1 MRDSHEKNHSLTVY
15 VSIGLLLLL
24 TFVVVIERL
33 GIQAEE
39 TGTELEEVP
48 ASVVQNK
55 KEPEELLKETLII
68 MDEPVAG
75 QADVELMQ
83 VLDGLS
89 VGYDTMATEEAATT
103 GLPDL
108 SEYRTVVL
116 NTSQTEQLANSG
128 ALDEVMNWVEGGGRL
143 WNARPNVNSAA
154 FLNYPDAFGIEEMEA
169 GPQEVWQFDLVTDFM
184 IGSEG
189 FSYELEDFETY
200 GLNVSVTED
209 TVIHA
214 VQEETETPLIWEKEY
229 GQGRIVVNNM
239 DIGGKSSRGI
249 YEAQYSL
256 LEDVF
261 AYPVINSSVFFL
273 DDFPAPFP
281 EGWQEHITEH
291 HDMDVE
297 TFFSTVWLP
306 DMMQL
311 EEKYGIPFTNV
322 VVVTYQDKV
331 APPFDET
338 VDKETFEFYG
348 KLMNM
353 SGGEIGFHGYNHQP
367 LVLDGFRYSED
378 LGYNTWHST
387 EDIAASLEALIA
399 TTNEAFPEENPSVY
413 VPPSNILSEE
423 AREVMANQFEEIK
436 TIASLYVVTGT
447 AYEQEFDVGED
458 GIVNLPRTVSG
469 LEFSEYNRWMVLNEL
484 NFHYVNSHFF
494 HPDDLMDEDRGADK
508 GWTYLKGT
516 FEEYLQWLDDHA
528 PGLRKQ
534 KASDGAKA
542 VQRYDAATFQRTSSE
557 NGYEISID
565 NFYDEMYGIVRIREG
580 TVQSVDGGKLTPLTS
595 ELYLLEATQD
605 TITIQFD
612 E

>member
-1 MRDSHEKNHSLTVY
+1 MNKKHLRTVY

-24 TFVVVIERL
+24 TLIVVIERL

-48 ASVVQNK
+48 VSVVQNK
-55 KEPEELLKETLII
+55 KEPEELVKEALII
-68 MDEPVAG
+68 IDEPDAG
-75 QADVELMQ
+75 EADVELMNM
-83 VLDGLS
+83 LNGLS
-89 VGYDTMATEEAATT
+89 VGYDTFAVTEAASN
-103 GLPDL
+103 GMPNL
-108 SEYRTVVL
+108 SDYRTVIL
-116 NTSQTEQLANSG
+116 NTTQTEQLADSG
-128 ALDEVMNWVEGGGRL
+128 ALDEVMSWVEGGGRL
-143 WNARPNVNSAA
+143 WNALPDVNSAA
-154 FLNYPDAFGIEEMEA
+154 FLNYPDAFGIAEMESGIA
-169 GPQEVWQFDLVTDFM
+169 EVWQIDLVTDFM
-184 IGSEG
+184 IGSQG

-200 GLNVSVTED
+200 GVDVTVTGD
-209 TVIHA
+209 AVVHA
-214 VQEETETPLIWEKEY
+214 VQEESETPLIWEKEY

-249 YEAQYSL
+249 YAAQYSL

-261 AYPVINSSVFFL
+261 AYPVINTSVFFL

-281 EGWQEHITEH
+281 DGWQEHITEH

-297 TFFSTVWLP
+297 TFFSSVWLP

-322 VVVTYQDKV
+322 VIVTYQDKV
-331 APPFDET
+331 TPPFDET

-367 LVLDGFRYSED
+367 LVLDGFEFSED
-378 LGYNTWHST
+378 LGYTTWHSID
-387 EDIAASLEALIA
+387 DISASLEALVS
-399 TTNEAFPEENPSVY
+399 TTNEAFPEEEPSVY

-423 AREVMANQFEEIK
+423 AREVMANEFEEIK
-436 TIASLYVVTGT
+436 TIASLYVVTGNE
-447 AYEQEFDVGED
+447 YEQEFNVGED

-516 FEEYLQWLDDHA
+516 FEEYLQWLEDHA

-542 VQRYDAATFQRTSSE
+542 VQRYDAATFQRTSLG
-557 NGYEISID
+557 NDYEISID
-565 NFYDEMYGIVRIREG
+565 NFYDEFYSIIRIREG
-580 TVQSVDGGKLTPLTS
+580 TVQSVDGGTLTPLTS

-605 TITIQFD
+605 TITIHFD